1 MYSSSYDSKRDHIRG
16 ISYSMD
22 SALLGTTPNFNDQPR
37 NPFKTSRILSLIS
50 AILCTFSIFL
60 LAILFSLPFL
70 FIQYRLLKWSSY
82 LFSVTSVLDFQFPL
96 KTHPSCRLLPQR
108 EGSARSA
115 GAGMWSI
122 WQTVGPQVSLLGPSL
137 CI

>member
-22 SALLGTTPNFNDQPR
+22 STFLGTTPNFNDQPR

-60 LAILFSLPFL
+60 LAILFSLL
-70 FIQYRLLKWSSY
+70 FYSY
-82 LFSVTSVLDFQFPL
+82 STDYLN
-96 KTHPSCRLLPQR
+96 
-108 EGSARSA
+108 
-115 GAGMWSI
+115 GAPTCS
-122 WQTVGPQVSLLGPSL
+122 QLQVSLIFSFP
-137 CI
+137 